1 LNSSRDSA
9 SVTKQKKEG
18 PEESRADKGNAT
30 MSNLPLNSTAATKVI
45 AKACA
50 WADRRKAVQLA
61 PEGREKAREAG
72 RYEVSGK
79 ELAVA
84 VEHYRKQAGE

>member
-1 LNSSRDSA
+1 MGSA
-9 SVTKQKKEG
+9 CATKHKKEG
-18 PEESRADKGNAT
+18 PEESRAMKGNAT
-30 MSNLPLNSTAATKVI
+30 MSTVSLDSTAATKVI

-50 WADRRKAVQLA
+50 WADHRKAVQAA
-61 PEGREKAREAG
+61 PGGREKAREAG

>member
-1 LNSSRDSA
+1 MGSA
-9 SVTKQKKEG
+9 CATKQQKKG
-18 PEESRADKGNAT
+18 PGEIRAEKGNGT
-30 MSNLPLNSTAATKVI
+30 MSTVSLDSTAATKVI

-50 WADRRKAVQLA
+50 WADRRKAVQVA
-61 PEGREKAREAG
+61 PEGRQKAREAG

-84 VEHYRKQAGE
+84 VEHYRKAEKAWE